1 MATSSGKDQD
11 NKNIEEFNKFL
22 ANNEELLQDK
32 YKEYFIKDSL
42 KITDKNPSPET
53 VVKYISD
60 VFSFDKNSSKAEQ
73 SAEEK

>member
-1 MATSSGKDQD
+1 MATSSPNDLD

-42 KITDKNPSPET
+42 KITDKNPSPQT

-60 VFSFDKNSSKAEQ
+60 VFSFDKNASKAD
-73 SAEEK
+73 